1 MARSSRLL
9 WLGLVLLILIAA
21 PWAGRVPLQA
31 TADTPAF
38 SRAAAVTGQAA
49 SRAQTLP
56 TPEQFFG
63 FNPGAAGELARY
75 PKVLE
80 YFELAAK
87 TTDRVVYEELGKT
100 TMGNV
105 YALVRISSPQNLARF
120 DRLVEI
126 NRRLADPRGL
136 TDAEAQRLAA
146 EGKPFYLLYAT
157 IHSTEVSNGQAIIH
171 IVHRLATENS
181 PMVREIL
188 DNAVVLLIPS
198 QNPDGQHLVID
209 HWYKTKGTPYNRVYP
224 DLYHKYVGH
233 DDNRD
238 WFMFTQKETRMN
250 IELVQNRFKP
260 VITHDMHQQGPN
272 GSRIFVPPFTDPFDV
287 NIHPI
292 LALGQSTVGQAM
304 ATALL
309 AEGKAGV
316 AWNESYDMWTPARQ
330 YMVYH
335 GQPRILTEIAGGA
348 LADTYVNPRKGQPLG
363 PQEPR
368 WNFPVP
374 YTKDTWSLQQQVD
387 YGVTAALAGIAHV
400 AKYGREWLYN
410 FYRVHRDWV
419 NYDKG
424 PFAFV
429 VPADQRD
436 PYATYEMLDILQ
448 FAEVEI
454 HRATAPFTAGGRSYP
469 AGSWVIKTAQPYGA
483 FAKTMLERQVY
494 PDLRLFPGGPPEPPY
509 DVTAHTLWMLMGVTV
524 DAIDRPFEASLE
536 RLKTVAP
543 VAQPVPPRPAGA
555 YLIGPESYGVFKI
568 VAELQRANVPIFRTA
583 RSVEVDGRTHA
594 PGTFV
599 IPPVPASQK
608 IIEKAARTLG
618 LPVHAAARAP
628 AVEGFRLKPGTRVGL
643 YRGINNM
650 PGGWLMWLLE
660 QYGINH
666 RIVSAQD
673 FADLSAKYDVIL
685 LPSGITRQRL
695 VNGLDM
701 TRNDPAEFGWAAGVG
716 EAGWTKLRQFVENGG
731 TLLAIGSAVETARE
745 LLDLPIDKVLPEA
758 RGRFGSGSGDNQG
771 TVPASMVDRTLRDAF
786 SSPARLMQVL
796 RDRVADPESLFY
808 CPGSLLLNEFD
819 PSHPVAWGMPSSWP
833 IFFESDQAYRLRPGF
848 GMQAS
853 VVARYPRENILQ
865 SGWLLGED
873 YLKDQANVIAFRVGR
888 GYVVTYGSQ
897 IDFRTQPRATF
908 KLLFNGMF
916 HGPSSPVTAAEM
928 ERLITEGPTE
938 RAPR

>member
-1 MARSSRLL
+1 MARTRRSL
-9 WLGLVLLILIAA
+9 WLSLAILVSVQTLAA
-21 PWAGRVPLQA
+21 QSAA
-31 TADTPAF
+31 T
-38 SRAAAVTGQAA
+38 
-49 SRAQTLP
+49 RAQTLP

-63 FNPGAAGELARY
+63 FYPGTAGELARY

-80 YFELAAK
+80 YFQLAAK
-87 TTDRVVYEELGKT
+87 STDRVKYEELGKT

-105 YALVRISSPQNLARF
+105 YAMVRISSPQNLARF

-136 TDAEAQRLAA
+136 SDAEAQKLAA

-171 IVHRLATENS
+171 VVHRLATENS
-181 PMVREIL
+181 PAVREIL
-188 DNAVVLLIPS
+188 DNSVVLLVPS

-209 HWYKTKGTPYNRVYP
+209 HWYKTKGTPLNRVYP

-260 VITHDMHQQGPN
+260 IISHDMHQQGAGN
-272 GSRIFVPPFTDPFDV
+272 SRIFVPPFTDPFDV

-292 LALGQSTVGQAM
+292 LALGQATVGQAM

-309 AEGKAGV
+309 AEGKEGV

-330 YMVYH
+330 YMIYH

-348 LADTYVNPRKGQPLG
+348 LADTYVNPQKGRPLG
-363 PQEPR
+363 PQESR

-374 YTKDTWSLQQQVD
+374 YSKDTWSLQQQVD
-387 YGVTAALAGIAHV
+387 YGVTAAMAGISHV

-410 FYRVHRDWV
+410 FYRVHRDWA

-429 VPADQRD
+429 VPATQRD
-436 PYATYEMLDILQ
+436 PYATYEMLEILK

-454 HRATAPFTAGGRSYP
+454 HRATAQFSANGQTYP

-483 FAKTMLERQVY
+483 FAKTMLEKQIY

-509 DVTAHTLWMLMGVTV
+509 DVTGHTLWMLMGVTV
-524 DAIDRPFEASLE
+524 DPVAKPFEAPLE
-536 RLKTVAP
+536 LLKSVAP
-543 VAQPVPPRPAGA
+543 VAKPAPGRAGA
-555 YLIGPESYGVFKI
+555 YLIGPESYGVFRV
-568 VAELQRANVPIFRTA
+568 VADLQKANVPIFRTA
-583 RSVEVDGRTHA
+583 KAFDAAGQSHA

-599 IPPVPASQK
+599 IPPVAAAQK
-608 IIEKAARTLG
+608 IVENAARTLG
-618 LPVHAAARAP
+618 LPVHAADRP
-628 AVEGFRLKPGTRVGL
+628 PSIEGFRLKPGTRVGL
-643 YRGINNM
+643 YRGANNM
-650 PGGWLMWLLE
+650 PGGWMQWLLE

-666 RIVSAQD
+666 QVVSAKD
-673 FADLSAKYDVIL
+673 FDDLAAKYDVIL
-685 LPSGITRQRL
+685 LVSGITKQRI
-695 VNGLDM
+695 VSGLDM
-701 TRNDPAEFGWAAGVG
+701 KRNDPQEFGWAAGVG
-716 EAGWTKLRQFVENGG
+716 EEGWNRLRTFVNNGG
-731 TLLAIGSAVETARE
+731 TLLAIGTAVEAARE
-745 LLDLPIDKVLPEA
+745 LLDLPIEKALPEA
-758 RGRFGSGSGDNQG
+758 PPRFGPGAGSGG
-771 TVPASMVDRTLRDAF
+771 GSETVPASTVDRTLRDAF

-796 RDRVADPESLFY
+796 RDRVAEPENLFY

-819 PSHPVAWGMPSSWP
+819 VNHPVAWGMPRSWP

-848 GMQAS
+848 GIEAS
-853 VVARYPRENILQ
+853 VAARYPREQILQ
-865 SGWLLGED
+865 SGWLLGEE
-873 YLKDQANVIAFRVGR
+873 YLKDQANVVAFRVGR

-916 HGPSSPVTAAEM
+916 HGPSSPVTAAQM
-928 ERLITEGPTE
+928 GQLGSATTSERGV
-938 RAPR
+938 R

>member
-1 MARSSRLL
+1 MARTRRFLPLMFALL
-9 WLGLVLLILIAA
+9 LSI
-21 PWAGRVPLQA
+21 PTQER
-31 TADTPAF
+31 DTIHA
-38 SRAAAVTGQAA
+38 
-49 SRAQTLP
+49 RAQSLP
-56 TPEQFFG
+56 APEQFFG
-63 FNPGAAGELARY
+63 FHPGAAGELARY

-80 YFELAAK
+80 YFQLAAK
-87 TTDRVVYEELGKT
+87 TTDRVKYEELGKT

-105 YALVRISSPQNLARF
+105 YALLRISSPQNLARF

-136 TDAEAQRLAA
+136 SDAEAQKLAA
-146 EGKPFYLLYAT
+146 EGKPFYFLYAT

-188 DNAVVLLIPS
+188 DNAVVLLVPS

-209 HWYKTKGTPYNRVYP
+209 HWYKTKGTPLNRVYP

-260 VITHDMHQQGPN
+260 IISHDMHQQGAN
-272 GSRIFVPPFTDPFDV
+272 NSRIFVPPFTDPFDV

-309 AEGKAGV
+309 AEGKEGV

-363 PQEPR
+363 PQESR

-374 YTKDTWSLQQQVD
+374 YSKDTWSLQQQVD
-387 YGVTAALAGIAHV
+387 YGVTAAMAGIAHV

-429 VPADQRD
+429 VPSTQRD
-436 PYATYEMLDILQ
+436 PYATYEMLEILD
-448 FAEVEI
+448 FADVEI
-454 HRATAPFTAGGRSYP
+454 HRATAAFTANGRSYP
-469 AGSWVIKTAQPYGA
+469 EGSWVIKTAQPYGA
-483 FAKTMLERQVY
+483 FAKTMLEKQVY

-524 DAIDRPFEASLE
+524 DPVEKPFDASLE
-536 RLKTVAP
+536 LLKTIAP
-543 VAQPVPPRPAGA
+543 VAKPVPSRPAGA
-555 YLIGPESYGVFKI
+555 YLIGPESYGVFKV
-568 VAELQRANVPIFRTA
+568 VADLQKANVPIFRAAKTFDA
-583 RSVEVDGRTHA
+583 GGQSHA

-599 IPPVPASQK
+599 IPSMPAAQK
-608 IIEKAARTLG
+608 IVENAARRLG
-618 LPVHAAARAP
+618 LPVHAAERAP
-628 AVEGFRLKPGTRVGL
+628 SVDGFRLKPGTRVGL
-643 YRGINNM
+643 YRGANNM
-650 PGGWLMWLLE
+650 PGGWMMFLLE

-666 RIVSAQD
+666 QVVSAKD
-673 FADLSAKYDVIL
+673 FESDLASKYDVIL
-685 LPSGITRQRL
+685 LVSGITKQRI

-701 TRNDPAEFGWAAGVG
+701 KRNDPAEFGWAAGVG
-716 EAGWTKLRQFVENGG
+716 EDGWKKLRAFVENGG

-745 LLDLPIDKVLPEA
+745 LLDLPIEKALPEA
-758 RGRFGSGSGDNQG
+758 PPRFGAGGATADAE
-771 TVPASMVDRTLRDAF
+771 TVPASTVDRTLRDAF

-796 RDRVADPESLFY
+796 RDRVAQPENLFY

-819 PSHPVAWGMPSSWP
+819 PNHPVAWGMPASWP

-848 GMQAS
+848 AIDAS
-853 VVARYPRENILQ
+853 VAARYPREQILQ
-865 SGWLLGED
+865 SGWLLGEE
-873 YLKDQANVIAFRVGR
+873 YLKDQANVVSFRVGE

-916 HGPSSPVTAAEM
+916 HGPSTPVSASQMQQLTATTSSA
-928 ERLITEGPTE
+928 
-938 RAPR
+938 RAGR

>member
-1 MARSSRLL
+1 
-9 WLGLVLLILIAA
+9 
-21 PWAGRVPLQA
+21 
-31 TADTPAF
+31 
-38 SRAAAVTGQAA
+38 
-49 SRAQTLP
+49 
-56 TPEQFFG
+56 
-63 FNPGAAGELARY
+63 
-75 PKVLE
+75 
-80 YFELAAK
+80 
-87 TTDRVVYEELGKT
+87 
-100 TMGNV
+100 
-105 YALVRISSPQNLARF
+105 
-120 DRLVEI
+120 
-126 NRRLADPRGL
+126 
-136 TDAEAQRLAA
+136 
-146 EGKPFYLLYAT
+146 
-157 IHSTEVSNGQAIIH
+157 
-171 IVHRLATENS
+171 
-181 PMVREIL
+181 
-188 DNAVVLLIPS
+188 
-198 QNPDGQHLVID
+198 
-209 HWYKTKGTPYNRVYP
+209 
-224 DLYHKYVGH
+224 
-233 DDNRD
+233 
-238 WFMFTQKETRMN
+238 
-250 IELVQNRFKP
+250 
-260 VITHDMHQQGPN
+260 
-272 GSRIFVPPFTDPFDV
+272 
-287 NIHPI
+287 
-292 LALGQSTVGQAM
+292 
-304 ATALL
+304 
-309 AEGKAGV
+309 
-316 AWNESYDMWTPARQ
+316 
-330 YMVYH
+330 
-335 GQPRILTEIAGGA
+335 
-348 LADTYVNPRKGQPLG
+348 
-363 PQEPR
+363 
-368 WNFPVP
+368 
-374 YTKDTWSLQQQVD
+374 
-387 YGVTAALAGIAHV
+387 
-400 AKYGREWLYN
+400 
-410 FYRVHRDWV
+410 
-419 NYDKG
+419 
-424 PFAFV
+424 
-429 VPADQRD
+429 
-436 PYATYEMLDILQ
+436 
-448 FAEVEI
+448 
-454 HRATAPFTAGGRSYP
+454 
-469 AGSWVIKTAQPYGA
+469 
-483 FAKTMLERQVY
+483 
-494 PDLRLFPGGPPEPPY
+494 
-509 DVTAHTLWMLMGVTV
+509 MLMGVTV